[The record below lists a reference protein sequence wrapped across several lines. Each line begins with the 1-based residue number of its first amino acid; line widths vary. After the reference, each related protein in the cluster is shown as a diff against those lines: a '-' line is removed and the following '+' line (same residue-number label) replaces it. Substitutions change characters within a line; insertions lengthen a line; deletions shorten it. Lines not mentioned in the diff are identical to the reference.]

1 MDLFKLVGS
10 IFIDTDAANDS
21 LAKTDKKAQD
31 TGKTFKDI
39 AGKAAK
45 VGTAVVGAAGAAVGG
60 MFSMAKQSSSTMDVI
75 DKASKRMRVSTDT
88 YQELAHA
95 ANLSGVEMTTL
106 EKAAKNVQGLD
117 MSMDEALAQIYEL
130 GTAEERAALAAELFG
145 EKAAYEM
152 APLLNASGE
161 EMNAM
166 RQEAHDLGL
175 VFDETSVKAGATLDD
190 AIGNVTDSLTAMGT
204 NLGASIMPLVTDL
217 MDFIMENLPLIQ
229 GMFDLLA
236 PALQQMFSEIMPP
249 VMDLARQLL
258 PVILNLITT
267 LLPPMTQIIRSLLPI
282 ITQFMSA
289 FMPVFVQLAQTVLPV
304 VLSLIQALTPVIQT
318 IANVI
323 RTGLGAA
330 INFVMPII
338 RTLGSVF
345 TTVFNGIR
353 NVAKSVL
360 NGLIGF
366 INTLINGLNI
376 FLAPLRAVIAGV
388 SKLIGKNTSFAD
400 IRIPNIPYLAKGG
413 DVTGGTAIVGE
424 DGPELLNLNGNGSA
438 RVTPL
443 NDNNNAFVAMKEK
456 LDAIIDLLRDG
467 FGLSLDGR
475 QVARI
480 LAGPMNEEL
489 GALSSADRRA
499 FA

>member
-1 MDLFKLVGS
+1 
-10 IFIDTDAANDS
+10 
-21 LAKTDKKAQD
+21 
-31 TGKTFKDI
+31 
-39 AGKAAK
+39 
-45 VGTAVVGAAGAAVGG
+45 
-60 MFSMAKQSSSTMDVI
+60 MAKQSSSTLDVI
-75 DKASKRMRVSTDT
+75 DKASQRMKIGAES

-95 ANLSGVEMTTL
+95 AELSGVEMGNL
-106 EKAAKNVQGLD
+106 EKAAKSLEGTGLN
-117 MSMDEALAQIYEL
+117 MDDALAQIYEL
-130 GTAEERAALAAELFG
+130 ESAEERSAKAAELFG
-145 EKAAYEM
+145 EKVAYTLTPM
-152 APLLNASGE
+152 LNASGPE
-161 EMNAM
+161 FEAM
-166 RQEAHDLGL
+166 KQEAHDLGL
-175 VFDETSVKAGATLDD
+175 VFDETSVKAGATLND
-190 AIGNVTDSLTAMGT
+190 AITNVTSSFTAMGGQ
-204 NLGASIMPLVTDL
+204 LAASIMPMVTDL
-217 MDFIMENLPLIQ
+217 MNFIIENLPLIQ

-236 PALQQMFSEIMPP
+236 PVLQQMFSEIMPP
-249 VMDLARQLL
+249 VMDLAQQLL

-267 LLPPMTQIIRSLLPI
+267 LLPPMTRIITALLPI
-282 ITQFMSA
+282 ITQFMST
-289 FMPVFVQLAQTVLPV
+289 FMPVFVQLAQSVLPV
-304 VLSLIQALTPVIQT
+304 VLSLIEALTPVIQM

-443 NDNNNAFVAMKEK
+443 NDNNNAFAAMEEK